1 MRTAEYLPSPT
12 MLPGVGLLESAALRA
27 DTRAAERP
35 APEHVTVLVATARNS
50 LVRAFQR
57 AALVIGL
64 TLAVSPDGLHT
75 LMTAVREPPGLIILD
90 SDVPGVDADT
100 VERMLARDER
110 TAGVPVVRLPN
121 RAPDDGNTAADG
133 LLA

>member
-1 MRTAEYLPSPT
+1 MKTSELLPSPAVN
-12 MLPGVGLLESAALRA
+12 PVVGLLEGAGLG
-27 DTRAAERP
+27 
-35 APEHVTVLVATARNS
+35 PETDMQTPGVKVLVATARNS

-75 LMTAVREPPGLIILD
+75 LMAAVREPPELIILD
-90 SDVPGVDADT
+90 SEVPGVDADT
-100 VERMLARDER
+100 VERMLARDQR

-121 RAPDDGNTAADG
+121 EADPDRYDELPVGPVA
-133 LLA
+133 